1 MVLFILVVVFPAI
14 VLADQQADPTG
25 ADTDYSGYVAAST
38 EDAPSLADVTS
49 AVGHNSVAI
58 NIMWTLLA
66 GFLVMFMQAGFAMV
80 ETGFVRVKNVAHTMS
95 MNFFVYPLGMLGF
108 FSRVLPSCSEVLA
121 P

>member
-1 MVLFILVVVFPAI
+1 MRKKINWLFVSFFVLFSLVAAFPAV

-25 ADTDYSGYVAAST
+25 ANTDYSSYVASST
-38 EDAPSLADVTS
+38 GDAPSLADVTS

-80 ETGFVRVKNVAHTMS
+80 ETGFVRVKNVAHTMA
-95 MNFFVYPLGMLGF
+95 MNFLVYPLGMLG
-108 FSRVLPSCSEVLA
+108 SL
-121 P
+121 